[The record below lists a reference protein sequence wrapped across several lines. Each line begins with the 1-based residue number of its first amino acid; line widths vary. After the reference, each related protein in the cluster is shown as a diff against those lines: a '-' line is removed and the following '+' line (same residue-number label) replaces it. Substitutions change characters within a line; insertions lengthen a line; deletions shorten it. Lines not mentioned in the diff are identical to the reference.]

1 MKPYDE
7 KFIIDKIKEYSSQIQ
22 VNEIGKYKI
31 MKRDGLKGIID
42 GYLYE
47 REGEVNTEI
56 PELVGEERIWMRIC
70 PKEIQGSYE
79 FIKLAKGKV
88 GIVGLGLGYIVQE
101 ISKKDE
107 VEEIIVYEIS
117 QDVIDL
123 YNSNF
128 QNNKKIKI
136 IHGDAF
142 KVKGE
147 KFDLFF
153 SDIYEYKLS
162 LKVVEDYIELNK
174 IHNIEQ
180 YLFFGLEHFL
190 LSCSYDEIVWVY
202 LPEPWMDMSKRI
214 SNRLDDSGYIK
225 YYKKLD
231 EKLVSEVLE
240 AFKVIFN
247 ENEEEE

>member
-1 MKPYDE
+1 MKPYEE
-7 KFIIDKIKEYSSQIQ
+7 KFIIDKIEEYNSQIQ

-31 MKRDGLKGIID
+31 LKRDGLKGIID

-47 REGEVNTEI
+47 KEGEVNTEI
-56 PELVGEERIWMRIC
+56 PELIGEEKIWMRIS

-79 FIKLAKGKV
+79 FIKMAQGRI
-88 GIVGLGLGYIVQE
+88 GIAGLGLGYIVQE

-107 VEEIIVYEIS
+107 VKEIIVYEVS

-128 QNNKKIKI
+128 KDNKKIKI
-136 IHGDAF
+136 IHEDAF
-142 KVKGE
+142 KAKGE
-147 KFDLFF
+147 QFDFFF

-162 LKVVEDYIELNK
+162 LKVVEDYIKLNN
-174 IHNIEQ
+174 IHHIKE

-190 LSCSYDEIVWVY
+190 LSCSYEEIVWVY
-202 LPEPWMDMSKRI
+202 IPETWMEISKSI
-214 SNRLDDSGYIK
+214 SRTLGDSGYVK

-240 AFKVIFN
+240 AFKPIFN
-247 ENEEEE
+247 EGEEE

>member
-7 KFIIDKIKEYSSQIQ
+7 KFIIDKIKEYNSQIK

-31 MKRDGLKGIID
+31 LKRDGLKGIID

-47 REGEVNTEI
+47 KEGQLNTEV
-56 PELVGEERIWMRIC
+56 PELIGEDIIWMRIS
-70 PKEIQGSYE
+70 PKEIQGSYG
-79 FIKLAKGKV
+79 FINVARGRI
-88 GIVGLGLGYIVQE
+88 GIAGLGLGYTVQE
-101 ISKKDE
+101 VAKKDE
-107 VEEIIVYEIS
+107 VKEIIVYEIS

-128 QNNKKIKI
+128 KHNNKIKI

-142 KVKGE
+142 KAKGE
-147 KFDLFF
+147 EFDFFF
-153 SDIYEYKLS
+153 SDIYEYKVS
-162 LKVVEDYIELNK
+162 LKVVEDYVKLNN
-174 IHNIEQ
+174 IHNIKE
-180 YLFFGLEHFL
+180 YLFFGVEHFL

-202 LPEPWMDMSKRI
+202 IPENWMKITKMLS
-214 SNRLDDSGYIK
+214 STLEESGYIK

-240 AFKVIFN
+240 GFKLIFN
-247 ENEEEE
+247 EGEEEE

>member
-7 KFIIDKIKEYSSQIQ
+7 KFIIDKIEEYNAQIK

-31 MKRDGLKGIID
+31 IKRDGLKGIID

-47 REGEVNTEI
+47 KEGEIKTEI
-56 PELVGEERIWMRIC
+56 PELIGKDRIWMRIS

-79 FIKLAKGKV
+79 FIKIAKGRV
-88 GIVGLGLGYIVQE
+88 GIAGLGLGYTVQE
-101 ISKKDE
+101 LSKKDE
-107 VEEIIVYEIS
+107 VQEIIVYEIS

-128 QNNKKIKI
+128 KNNEKIKI
-136 IHGDAF
+136 IHSDAF
-142 KVKGE
+142 KATVE
-147 KFDLFF
+147 TFDFFF

-162 LKVVEDYIELNK
+162 LKVVEDYIKLNN
-174 IHNIEQ
+174 IHHIEEC
-180 YLFFGLEHFL
+180 LFFGVEHFL

-202 LPEPWMDMSKRI
+202 IPESWMKMSKRI
-214 SNRLDDSGYIK
+214 SSTLDDSGYIK

-231 EKLVSEVLE
+231 EKVVSEVLE
-240 AFKVIFN
+240 AFKPIF
-247 ENEEEE
+247 NEEEE